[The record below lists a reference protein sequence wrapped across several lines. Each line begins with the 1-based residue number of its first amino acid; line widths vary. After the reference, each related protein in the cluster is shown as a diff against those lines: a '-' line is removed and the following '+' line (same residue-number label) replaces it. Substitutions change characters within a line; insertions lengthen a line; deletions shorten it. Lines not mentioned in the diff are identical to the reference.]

1 VARAE
6 GLIDGYVAEILAE
19 RVAGIEAGHWV
30 RFFKTYAESAEREEL
45 NAKIIRQI
53 ARYRQTQRLDTDELE
68 SLLREWVNRL
78 PDY

>member
-1 VARAE
+1 MGMQRLCKPGSAWDVGGHAETLWQTPASRAGARR
-6 GLIDGYVAEILAE
+6 Y
-19 RVAGIEAGHWV
+19 
-30 RFFKTYAESAEREEL
+30 
-45 NAKIIRQI
+45 NMQKIIRQI